1 MVTTNYKIAY
11 SEVLEILKHISEEEY
26 NKIPNDMIELFK
38 INANNDNEFVYNP
51 NKTLEEQNVSE
62 TARTIIAI
70 LFRDYWATETQKEK
84 IIAKQNYD
92 REKIKEEKYNYN
104 NLFNK
109 NKKET
114 EMQEEI
120 KNNEVDIIPYK
131 KSIFKR
137 IINKIKDILFKK

>member
-38 INANNDNEFVYNP
+38 TNANNDNEFVYNP

-92 REKIKEEKYNYN
+92 RKKIKEEKYNYN

-131 KSIFKR
+131 ESIFKR

>member
-104 NLFNK
+104 NLFKSKSSLFNENIEEQRLIIYK
-109 NKKET
+109 ESVFKK
-114 EMQEEI
+114 
-120 KNNEVDIIPYK
+120 
-131 KSIFKR
+131 IF
-137 IINKIKDILFKK
+137 NKILSFLHLK

>member
-38 INANNDNEFVYNP
+38 TNANNDNEFVYNP

-104 NLFNK
+104 NLFKSKSSLFNENIEEQRLIIYK
-109 NKKET
+109 ESVFKK
-114 EMQEEI
+114 
-120 KNNEVDIIPYK
+120 
-131 KSIFKR
+131 IF
-137 IINKIKDILFKK
+137 NKILSFLHLK

>member
-38 INANNDNEFVYNP
+38 TNANNDNEFVYNP

-114 EMQEEI
+114 EIQEEI
-120 KNNEVDIIPYK
+120 KNNEVDIISYK
-131 KSIFKR
+131 ESIFKR

>member
-38 INANNDNEFVYNP
+38 TNANNDNEFVYNP

-62 TARTIIAI
+62 TARTVIAI

-92 REKIKEEKYNYN
+92 RKKIKEEKYNYN

-131 KSIFKR
+131 ESIFKR

>member
-38 INANNDNEFVYNP
+38 TNANNDNEFVYNP

-84 IIAKQNYD
+84 FALNQELDVEFNSWAD
-92 REKIKEEKYNYN
+92 RNG
-104 NLFNK
+104 
-109 NKKET
+109 
-114 EMQEEI
+114 
-120 KNNEVDIIPYK
+120 V
-131 KSIFKR
+131 KR
-137 IINKIKDILFKK
+137 KRK